1 MDGVPIHNLEEE
13 DYHLVRG
20 CDDSDSENDFIYNER
35 MPQALLKEVRDLPG
49 EDVDTDFPRDQGQ
62 IPSVDVNDRTRVNG
76 TFKHLLRWLL
86 IFLCLWAPFSSL
98 SDNALEIACS
108 GNYEEFGHELS
119 SSGLLGSFGWTRVNL
134 QMEAKGG
141 VKQIVLT
148 EEDIPGAKL
157 PRGKAEECTVP
168 QLRRWLLCRGAKT
181 SGKKAELVKRFVCTM
196 VFY

>member
-20 CDDSDSENDFIYNER
+20 CDDSDSENDFIYNKR

-49 EDVDTDFPRDQGQ
+49 EDVHTDFPRDQGQ

-108 GNYEEFGHELS
+108 GNYEEFGYKFS

-134 QMEAKGG
+134 QIDGG
-141 VKQIVLT
+141 KRRCKTNCFNGRRYSWSETTQR
-148 EEDIPGAKL
+148 KR
-157 PRGKAEECTVP
+157 RGVYCP
-168 QLRRWLLCRGAKT
+168 SAKT
-181 SGKKAELVKRFVCTM
+181 MAVMQGSEN
-196 VFY
+196 

>member
-1 MDGVPIHNLEEE
+1 MDGVPIHNLEE

-62 IPSVDVNDRTRVNG
+62 IPFVDVNDRSRVNG

-98 SDNALEIACS
+98 SDNALEILITFLRAMFDS
-108 GNYEEFGHELS
+108 MVTVFPVVA
-119 SSGLLGSFGWTRVNL
+119 SF
-134 QMEAKGG
+134 A
-141 VKQIVLT
+141 VLFPKSVH
-148 EEDIPGAKL
+148 ILHK
-157 PRGKAEECTVP
+157 
-168 QLRRWLLCRGAKT
+168 
-181 SGKKAELVKRFVCTM
+181 
-196 VFY
+196 

>member
-1 MDGVPIHNLEEE
+1 MKESSVLKLIFPGDSIDTLIVAPRNVE
-13 DYHLVRG
+13 RG
-20 CDDSDSENDFIYNER
+20 DFFGTFHETLKENENV
-35 MPQALLKEVRDLPG
+35 KEVRVTMYYNTGFGDKFLYSMSG
-49 EDVDTDFPRDQGQ
+49 LAESLMILFKLLYVLFFGKLCVWQNSQ
-62 IPSVDVNDRTRVNG
+62 IAR
-76 TFKHLLRWLL
+76 
-86 IFLCLWAPFSSL
+86 
-98 SDNALEIACS
+98 S

-157 PRGKAEECTVP
+157 PRGNAEECTVP

-181 SGKKAELVKRFVCTM
+181 SGKKAELVKRFVFTM